1 MRPVRAGTAS
11 AHESFM
17 QRRLTALTADP
28 LVRRVALLAVFLL
41 LAACKQGGNGG
52 GY

>member
-1 MRPVRAGTAS
+1 
-11 AHESFM
+11 M
-17 QRRLTALTADP
+17 QRRLTALAADP